1 LYKNGKLINENN
13 KEKVDNYED
22 SQRELTDYLVAE
34 LLEKMGLSDEIDINK
49 FVDFIK
55 NRAEV
60 SDTNFLES
68 LAQIKKGLPLDA
80 IQNLGK
86 VVSQILSE
94 PRKATV
100 NQKVPGM
107 TGILASSTGFKIT
120 NKEVDSKL
128 KRLRIDNG
136 RVLPG
141 EIHIT
146 LPKAFESLLR
156 LKYNNNL
163 DELNKAIE
171 NSVEAWYKDSNAK
184 TEIPVE
190 LLQII
195 GFRIPNQAFSS
206 NEYLIVTKFLPRNSG
221 GTAIAYEE
229 ITLKTGSDF
238 DVDKL
243 TMYLPTF
250 SYNELGF
257 KILKGNVKTI
267 DKSYF
272 YDIISEEYELNDI
285 KFEKFKKD
293 YIDKFIKELGQPL
306 TEKEIENVAINANL
320 APKDITKVISKLFKK
335 EKEIINR
342 AKKSALYNNLFFA
355 QLDLLTIPEQF
366 GNFFNPVSDILLK
379 GAVKS
384 LKKETPKFNYTEL
397 LKASHHIK
405 LTSEFLEGKNLL
417 GVVANA
423 IRNHI
428 LSQKANIIGVNKL
441 NKTLPLFLFN
451 HNIQE
456 LSITEGQISQLT
468 SYAGTTTKNNF
479 PILSLLSEFLTAY
492 VDIAKD
498 SYIFRLNMTSMVIN
512 QVIAMIRAGVNMGDT
527 IKLMNQPIIDEYLKL
542 TSFNESEFAKS
553 NFLDKDNNDIIKD
566 VLRSKGFRP
575 EELSNYFNNS
585 LYNYY
590 KKNKTK
596 EFTQKFLAY
605 QQEIKNN
612 PKLFEDTNNKYYQF
626 IILDIFLYQNL
637 VSKPI
642 SNLSRVFKDD
652 SIGFKSLDEIYNQEQ
667 SFSQLMED
675 GELLNLENL
684 KYDSILS
691 SFVTNN
697 SIIKNKLANFYLV
710 FSPEYINTYN
720 DVVDTFKQKPGSDLA
735 RISRVV
741 KDRIFDYIIQN
752 YYSKVFPDDVLPIN
766 STSKN
771 TLFSKETG
779 LYKEILEITKPES
792 TSPLKNNIVLNSFI
806 IEDREVTMNLK
817 QQNNSQIDTNKQFYI
832 DSFNEIVKTDP
843 QLADKI
849 FKFAMLQSGKVISD
863 FNFIDI
869 IPADMYYNKVV
880 PIIDY
885 FLQSKAMLNS
895 QEIVKLI
902 AKAHPELLPV
912 LKRTSLVYI
921 KESKGYQYL
930 KDSVNFIEFI
940 DKNKSDYPGIEN
952 YINNYKG
959 FIKKLKQLNVTVDNK
974 LLVVTP
980 IKTSNYKIYE
990 SEVKVGF
997 ATVRQPVY
1005 NEKYTKI
1012 YKELQEL
1019 REDKKENQE
1028 RIKELEEIMKSA
1040 TVIYYS
1046 YKIYQAVYNLNLST
1060 EKESIYDF
1068 IQIGNNSDGRY
1079 FVDMS
1084 ASESIS
1090 NISNFIPVDEI
1101 KTEPTQTT
1109 TTQPSTSVEGFQGY
1123 KGGFED
1129 VGKGT
1134 PEGDGKDKAMREVAD
1149 GFIGEY
1155 VKKDSSTFTSAKQI
1169 AWKNNKND
1177 APESYNMENENEQ
1190 ESVVLSGSEN
1200 PKVIILARNS
1210 EFKSKPLDQ
1219 FTKKEI
1225 KESANKGSEFVV
1237 GDMPEVDSQFIDYLQ
1252 EIGAKFTIYH
1262 TGNTS
1267 RIQVNQPSTQP
1278 STSVSTVKVISEDYG
1293 VVQAETNPIEE
1304 KTQEFIDLIKPQ
1316 IQAQT
1321 YKENKGRF
1329 ANEMFHYG
1337 LMWARNNPKANPVK
1351 INKFEGANN
1360 NYYNYHALDQ
1370 KGNALPSIK
1379 VLQPIINEI
1388 QKSLGIDM
1396 SNYDSVIGNIYLD
1409 DQYVYP
1415 HKDTTESVTARNY
1428 PVVVY
1433 TIGNDSGLGIVDDND
1448 GKMTFTN
1455 NYDTVYLPSG
1465 DKLKGYTNEVLTK
1478 NGSIYTFG
1486 MDGKGRF
1493 ELTHSTPTNSK
1504 KTKPFPPI
1512 TLPNGKVVTN
1522 YTITLTF
1529 RRAADL
1535 EPGMPTAPAKITTEP
1550 TTQPVGEVKPATE
1563 KIIVYTPK
1571 GKDKQTYT
1579 IRGKQIFNKN
1589 NEEVFKGASKDRN
1602 RIYAN
1607 FAVQEGRAVVVDH
1620 NNKKYVVNNKN
1631 VIISV
1636 DTGDIMKWPDNNGDR
1651 ISILNL
1657 AQEKFL
1663 KIKSTTQPVV
1673 SPQDTTKDDIDIKK
1687 LRDFYS
1693 SLTKENKFKLGVLQD
1708 LELEYLNNLDRNIDN
1723 YIDSLKCKL

>member
-1 LYKNGKLINENN
+1 
-13 KEKVDNYED
+13 
-22 SQRELTDYLVAE
+22 
-34 LLEKMGLSDEIDINK
+34 M
-49 FVDFIK
+49 
-55 NRAEV
+55 
-60 SDTNFLES
+60 
-68 LAQIKKGLPLDA
+68 
-80 IQNLGK
+80 
-86 VVSQILSE
+86 
-94 PRKATV
+94 
-100 NQKVPGM
+100 
-107 TGILASSTGFKIT
+107 
-120 NKEVDSKL
+120 
-128 KRLRIDNG
+128 
-136 RVLPG
+136 
-141 EIHIT
+141 
-146 LPKAFESLLR
+146 
-156 LKYNNNL
+156 
-163 DELNKAIE
+163 
-171 NSVEAWYKDSNAK
+171 
-184 TEIPVE
+184 
-190 LLQII
+190 
-195 GFRIPNQAFSS
+195 
-206 NEYLIVTKFLPRNSG
+206 
-221 GTAIAYEE
+221 
-229 ITLKTGSDF
+229 
-238 DVDKL
+238 
-243 TMYLPTF
+243 
-250 SYNELGF
+250 
-257 KILKGNVKTI
+257 
-267 DKSYF
+267 
-272 YDIISEEYELNDI
+272 
-285 KFEKFKKD
+285 
-293 YIDKFIKELGQPL
+293 
-306 TEKEIENVAINANL
+306 
-320 APKDITKVISKLFKK
+320 
-335 EKEIINR
+335 
-342 AKKSALYNNLFFA
+342 
-355 QLDLLTIPEQF
+355 
-366 GNFFNPVSDILLK
+366 LK

-441 NKTLPLFLFN
+441 NNTLPLFLFN

-456 LSITEGQISQLT
+456 LSIIEGQISQLT

-553 NFLDKDNNDIIKD
+553 NFLDKDNDDIIKD
-566 VLRSKGFRP
+566 VFEVFRSKGS
-575 EELSNYFNNS
+575 SNYFKNS
-585 LYNYY
+585 LYYYY

-596 EFTQKFLAY
+596 EFTEKFLAY

-612 PKLFEDTNNKYYQF
+612 PKLFEDTNNKYYQS

-667 SFSQLMED
+667 SFSQLMDD

-691 SFVTNN
+691 SFITNN

-720 DVVDTFKQKPGSDLA
+720 NVVDTFKQKPGSDLA

-766 STSKN
+766 SISKN

-940 DKNKSDYPGIEN
+940 EKNKFDYPGIEN
-952 YINNYKG
+952 YSNNYKG

-1046 YKIYQAVYNLNLST
+1046 YKIYQAVYNSNLST

-1109 TTQPSTSVEGFQGY
+1109 TTQQAIQPTTQTETARTIYAKINQDKKTQSKNVILPEDIDPEADNIGMTYTTAIDFWRKIVPEAMVLYNKQKPLIVAFRGNSKKTFLENYRSGTHTIGNPFDWRVETGTREEQGIKSTMRFIHWMITGDNMGITNATEEYRQAIISDIKSGKIKNSSILYYEEKGYATHATALDYLINEYNWEQPSTQPTERKTYSGKVTSLQPNQIFVFGSNPLGINGNPSKGTGGAALVAYNIAGVKQGEKMDNKLSDSGKAWGMTTVTSPGKKRSKTPQEITEGIKKLYEYAKQNPTKEFLISDYSGTNLNGYTGQEMADMFVNAGTIPSNIVFNENFDKLIPTQPSTQLSTNLPGPETTINIYAGTGENAELSNFAVREFTYNEVNFNSVEQAY
-1123 KGGFED
+1123 QSLKGGEF
-1129 VGKGT
+1129 
-1134 PEGDGKDKAMREVAD
+1134 DKATYDNKAYKPFNRNGVMTVSKFRGPLGDTTDAQKTQLMKELLKQSFEQNPNAL
-1149 GFIGEY
+1149 
-1155 VKKDSSTFTSAKQI
+1155 AK
-1169 AWKNNKND
+1169 
-1177 APESYNMENENEQ
+1177 
-1190 ESVVLSGSEN
+1190 L
-1200 PKVIILARNS
+1200 LA
-1210 EFKSKPLDQ
+1210 
-1219 FTKKEI
+1219 
-1225 KESANKGSEFVV
+1225 
-1237 GDMPEVDSQFIDYLQ
+1237 
-1252 EIGAKFTIYH
+1252 
-1262 TGNTS
+1262 TGNATLTHTQDKGKWGTEFP
-1267 RIQVNQPSTQP
+1267 RLLMEVRDELRGTQPSTQP
-1278 STSVSTVKVISEDYG
+1278 STVI
-1293 VVQAETNPIEE
+1293 PIE
-1304 KTQEFIDLIKPQ
+1304 P
-1316 IQAQT
+1316 
-1321 YKENKGRF
+1321 
-1329 ANEMFHYG
+1329 
-1337 LMWARNNPKANPVK
+1337 
-1351 INKFEGANN
+1351 
-1360 NYYNYHALDQ
+1360 
-1370 KGNALPSIK
+1370 
-1379 VLQPIINEI
+1379 
-1388 QKSLGIDM
+1388 
-1396 SNYDSVIGNIYLD
+1396 
-1409 DQYVYP
+1409 
-1415 HKDTTESVTARNY
+1415 SVTET
-1428 PVVVY
+1428 
-1433 TIGNDSGLGIVDDND
+1433 TI
-1448 GKMTFTN
+1448 
-1455 NYDTVYLPSG
+1455 
-1465 DKLKGYTNEVLTK
+1465 E
-1478 NGSIYTFG
+1478 
-1486 MDGKGRF
+1486 
-1493 ELTHSTPTNSK
+1493 
-1504 KTKPFPPI
+1504 
-1512 TLPNGKVVTN
+1512 
-1522 YTITLTF
+1522 
-1529 RRAADL
+1529 
-1535 EPGMPTAPAKITTEP
+1535 
-1550 TTQPVGEVKPATE
+1550 
-1563 KIIVYTPK
+1563 YTPK
-1571 GKDKQTYT
+1571 GKSRQTYT

-1636 DTGDIMKWPDNNGDR
+1636 ATGDIMKWPDNNGDR

-1693 SLTKENKFKLGVLQD
+1693 SLTKEDKFKLGVLEE

-1723 YIDSLKCKL
+1723 YIFSLKCKL